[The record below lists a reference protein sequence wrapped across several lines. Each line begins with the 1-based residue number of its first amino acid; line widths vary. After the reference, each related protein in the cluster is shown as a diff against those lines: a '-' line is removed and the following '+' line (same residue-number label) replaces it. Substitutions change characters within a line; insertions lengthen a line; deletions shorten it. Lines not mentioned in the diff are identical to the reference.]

1 MKNSWILLVT
11 GLVMPVWGITLHR
24 RDNPAVVQMDI
35 QRNDISNPVARDQAR
50 RKRST
55 VSQALD
61 NEVHISIFRYII
73 LRHIL
78 MFLPRKLYTS
88 VMSLWVPPSRPYVWF
103 STLEVVICGAIHL
116 ILLSVHPPK
125 TSALNPVLT
134 TRPLPLPIPL

>member
-61 NEVHISIFRYII
+61 NEVHISIFRYTI
-73 LRHIL
+73 LPSL
-78 MFLPRKLYTS
+78 TEYTN
-88 VMSLWVPPSRPYVWF
+88 V
-103 STLEVVICGAIHL
+103 
-116 ILLSVHPPK
+116 
-125 TSALNPVLT
+125 SA
-134 TRPLPLPIPL
+134 